1 MLTTHMLRRQIYA
14 NVHLISDRYTAQVKL
29 IYSMP
34 CEFCK
39 DKLNA
44 ATMGGLQKAYKAHFE
59 MWHTTKEERET
70 KKMTFEPYY
79 RWPFAVEAVQVTAD
93 NKEERETKKMTFE
106 TYYRRPFAV
115 EAVQVTA
122 DNMDALATEFQGL
135 ILMSSETKLHKSA
148 PYIKVDVHR
157 PIHDRQTK
165 AFAGDWI
172 LRSEIGLKVY
182 TQSAFESSFVD
193 ERGLFFLNETTLFVE
208 NVDV

>member
-1 MLTTHMLRRQIYA
+1 MLRRHLYA
-14 NVHLISDRYTAQVKL
+14 NVHPISDRSTAPVKL

-34 CEFCK
+34 CELCK
-39 DKLNA
+39 DKLKA
-44 ATMGGLQKAYKAHFE
+44 ATERGLQKAYKAHFE

-79 RWPFAVEAVQVTAD
+79 RW
-93 NKEERETKKMTFE
+93 
-106 TYYRRPFAV
+106 PFAV